1 MVFLRRSCFLFIAL
15 TRWAR
20 SARGFVAPNV
30 PPPSKD
36 CRGLL
41 RGEEATNGERDPLA
55 PPPRPATDCRSL
67 GGDEE
72 CLIPEPR
79 WRCPQ
84 WDNVCSQTG
93 ITLSRYMMELTRL
106 NPELAEVESIVTSLQ
121 VACKTLS
128 HLVRTSSLSGL
139 TGLEAGGGS
148 VNVQGEEQKKLD
160 VLANDVMKNAL
171 RWTGRL
177 GTLASEEEDAPVDV
191 RGNKVYSN
199 DVILDNEGRYIA
211 VFDPLDGS
219 SNIDAG
225 IPVGAYF
232 AWGSTAS
239 HLYGML
245 TQCILVWL
253 VHTCF
258 FFHARYHLGDLR
270 GPRGVPDRLRVGER
284 GGH

>member
-1 MVFLRRSCFLFIAL
+1 MFFRSSCFCLIAL
-15 TRWAR
+15 TRWT
-20 SARGFVAPNV
+20 STCGFHLVTPRKAHQQGRAP
-30 PPPSKD
+30 
-36 CRGLL
+36 CR
-41 RGEEATNGERDPLA
+41 EATTNGEEGDPLA
-55 PPPRPATDCRSL
+55 PLPLPQQQQQQQPSRPATDCRNL
-67 GGDEE
+67 GGGSDDDDDE

-79 WRCPQ
+79 WKCPQ

-106 NPELAEVESIVTSLQ
+106 NPELAEVESIITSLQ

-128 HLVRTSSLSGL
+128 HLVRTSALSGL

-171 RWTGRL
+171 RWTGKL
-177 GTLASEEEDAPVDV
+177 GTLASEEEDAPVDI
-191 RGNKVYSN
+191 RGNRVYSN

-225 IPVGAYF
+225 IPVGAF
-232 AWGSTAS
+232 VRARICGAGTCAIPHSLTLILRHGSF
-239 HLYGML
+239 LL
-245 TQCILVWL
+245 FV
-253 VHTCF
+253 
-258 FFHARYHLGDLR
+258 RRRDHLGHL
-270 GPRGVPDRLRVGER
+270 
-284 GGH
+284 

>member
-15 TRWAR
+15 TRWTR
-20 SARGFVAPNV
+20 SARGFVTLIV
-30 PPPSKD
+30 PQPSKD

-41 RGEEATNGERDPLA
+41 CGEAANGERDPLA
-55 PPPRPATDCRSL
+55 PSPRPATDCRNL
-67 GGDEE
+67 GGRIDNGGNSEEE

-128 HLVRTSSLSGL
+128 HLVRTSALSGL

-171 RWTGRL
+171 RWTGRM

-225 IPVGAYF
+225 IPVGAWF
-232 AWGSTAS
+232 AWSSTAS
-239 HLYGML
+239 HLYGVL
-245 TQCILVWL
+245 TQCILVW
-253 VHTCF
+253 VGSQF
-258 FFHARYHLGDLR
+258 FDARNHLGDL
-270 GPRGVPDRLRVGER
+270 
-284 GGH
+284 